1 MVNQAIINFLIMI
14 SPIIIM
20 GFAIVVD
27 SLANRQY
34 N

>member
-14 SPIIIM
+14 SPILIM
-20 GFAIVVD
+20 AIAIVVD
-27 SLANRQY
+27 SVVDRRY

>member
-14 SPIIIM
+14 SPIFIM
-20 GFAIVVD
+20 GIAIVVD
-27 SLANRQY
+27 SLVDRRY

>member
-14 SPIIIM
+14 SPIVIM

-27 SLANRQY
+27 SLVNRQY

>member
-14 SPIIIM
+14 SPILIM

-27 SLANRQY
+27 SLVNRQY

>member
-1 MVNQAIINFLIMI
+1 MVNQAIVNFAIMI
-14 SPIIIM
+14 SPVIIM

-27 SLANRQY
+27 SLVNRRY